1 MTDLPDLATVERLAV
16 RLGVT
21 LAPGTADYARAE
33 DAISSASVRA
43 RSVAEQP
50 GWTTDNI
57 PDDALDV
64 VLAAAMRLY
73 RNPDRFIANQAGSFQ
88 AILPTS
94 DWLNGDIFLAAD
106 RRILENYRPT
116 GGLWIAQTTREDGP
130 GTTEPERATSYVA
143 DGINQGLGDPFY
155 VGDAWSNGPW

>member
-1 MTDLPDLATVERLAV
+1 MTDAPNLATVDRLAV

-43 RSVAEQP
+43 RSVTEQP

-64 VLAAAMRLY
+64 VLAASMRLY
-73 RNPDRFIANQAGSFQ
+73 RNPDRFLTTQAGSFQ
-88 AILPTS
+88 GTLAPS
-94 DWLNGDIFLAAD
+94 DFAAGDVFLAAE
-106 RRILENYRPT
+106 RAVLEKHKPT
-116 GGLWIAQTTREDGP
+116 GPLWVASTTREDANPPTGP
-130 GTTEPERATSYVA
+130 YDPANYVA
-143 DGINQGLGDPFY
+143 DPTNQGFGDPFY
-155 VGDAWSNGPW
+155 LGPIE